1 MFEEMVRNIQEDAV
15 KVILNT
21 RVDKN
26 RVPERQR
33 VAQPI
38 SASHGDQGRQP
49 VVRSSKKVGR
59 NENCP
64 CGSGKKY
71 KKCCGMN

>member
-1 MFEEMVRNIQEDAV
+1 MFEEMVRNIQDDAV

-26 RVPERQR
+26 RIPERQK

-38 SASHGDQGRQP
+38 SASHGEQGRKP
-49 VVRSSKKVGR
+49 VVRSSKKWVEMTVVHVEVERSTKMLR
-59 NENCP
+59 NR
-64 CGSGKKY
+64 
-71 KKCCGMN
+71 